1 MVFPFV
7 SQTMRPFLVSLKYPD
22 MLALKAL
29 NWNSQITPVTDR
41 LFPLSE
47 CSQAIEYVGGGHAG
61 GKVVI
66 GI

>member
-7 SQTMRPFLVSLKYPD
+7 SQTMRPFLVSLKPSGHVCPQGAD
-22 MLALKAL
+22 
-29 NWNSQITPVTDR
+29 WNSQITPVIDR
-41 LFPLSE
+41 FFPLSE